1 MFNVQ
6 LKDVPR
12 AVFLNTYRGGRV
24 AKFCSTQLCL
34 SNWVAHGLVR
44 VAHQKPNYAFA
55 PLFLS
60 GGFSSD

>member
-6 LKDVPR
+6 LKDPR
-12 AVFLNTYRGGRV
+12 AVFLNTYWGGRV
-24 AKFCSTQLCL
+24 AKFCSNQLSLC
-34 SNWVAHGLVR
+34 NWAAHDLVR

-60 GGFSSD
+60 GGFSSY